1 VLGDTIDSITYYF
14 FGSCLLRTREENM
27 TNEHPD
33 QSTESYGAHSLP
45 KGVHLVGSI
54 PLSSADEVFRTTSS
68 ILGERLRR
76 IPDGETGIRSGW
88 IGWQFQLFASNPSFD
103 MVEPPPNAYVP
114 RSRFNLRSPRAPG
127 VITFEQLGYAGA
139 ALDSYRLFSQLKQEG
154 VIPAKY
160 RFQICLPT
168 PLAPVSAFV
177 VQEDQAEVEPVYEAA
192 MLTELDRITSNIPQD
207 ELAIQ
212 WDTAIEFAILEG
224 AMPIFMADSK
234 AEILERLIRLGNRV
248 PVPVEMGFHLCYGDA
263 GHKHFKEPE
272 DTGKLVEVANAL
284 SVSSTRPINWIH
296 MPVPR
301 DRSDAAYYAPLR
313 NLRLHPETE
322 LYLGLVHYTDGAEG
336 TLKRIKAAQQFVAGF
351 GVATECG
358 FGRRPPDTIPE
369 LLRIH
374 SQVAEP
380 VSG

>member
-1 VLGDTIDSITYYF
+1 
-14 FGSCLLRTREENM
+14 M

-33 QSTESYGAHSLP
+33 QPAVSSGAQSLP
-45 KGVHLVGSI
+45 KGVHLVGSV
-54 PLSSADEVFRTTSS
+54 PLSSAEDVFRTTSS

-76 IPDGETGIRSGW
+76 VPDGETGIRSGW
-88 IGWQFQLFASNPSFD
+88 IGWQFQLFASNPIFE
-103 MVEPPPNAYVP
+103 MVAPPPNTYVP
-114 RSRFNLRSPRAPG
+114 RSRLKLRSPRTPG
-127 VITFEQLGYAGA
+127 AITFEQLGYADA
-139 ALDSYRLFSQLKQEG
+139 ALDSYNLFSQLKQDG
-154 VIPAKY
+154 VIPAQY
-160 RFQICLPT
+160 RFQVCLPT
-168 PLAPVSAFV
+168 PLAPISAFV
-177 VQEDQAEVEPVYEAA
+177 VKEDQAEVEPVYEVA

-224 AMPIFMADSK
+224 VMPTFLADSK
-234 AEILERLIRLGNRV
+234 AEILERLMRLGNRV
-248 PVPVEMGFHLCYGDA
+248 PVSAEMGYHLCYGDA

-272 DTGKLVEVANAL
+272 DTGKLVEVANAI
-284 SVSSTRPINWIH
+284 SAGITRPINWIH

-301 DRSDAAYYAPLR
+301 NRSDAAYYAPLR

-322 LYLGLVHYTDGAEG
+322 LYLGLVHFTDSAEG
-336 TLKRIKAAQQFVAGF
+336 ALKRIKAAQQFVADF

>member
-1 VLGDTIDSITYYF
+1 
-14 FGSCLLRTREENM
+14 M

-33 QSTESYGAHSLP
+33 QPAVSSGAHSPP

-54 PLSSADEVFRTTSS
+54 PLNSAEEVFRTTST

-88 IGWQFQLFASNPSFD
+88 IGWQFQLFASNPMFE
-103 MVEPPPNAYVP
+103 MVAPQPNAYVP
-114 RSRFNLRSPRAPG
+114 RSRFKLRSPRTPG
-127 VITFEQLGYAGA
+127 AITFEQLGYADA
-139 ALDSYRLFSQLKQEG
+139 ALDSYSLFSQLKQDG
-154 VIPAKY
+154 VISPQY
-160 RFQICLPT
+160 RFQVSLPT

-177 VQEDQAEVEPVYEAA
+177 VQEDQAEVATAYEAA
-192 MLTELDRITSNIPQD
+192 MLTELDRITSHIPQD

-224 AMPIFMADSK
+224 AMPTFLVDSK
-234 AEILERLIRLGNRV
+234 AEILERLKRLGNRV
-248 PVPVEMGFHLCYGDA
+248 PVSVEMGYHLCYGDA
-263 GHKHFKEPE
+263 GHTHFKEPE
-272 DTGKLVEVANAL
+272 DPGKLVEVANAL
-284 SVSSTRPINWIH
+284 SAGIRRPINRIH

-301 DRSDAAYYAPLR
+301 NRSDTAYYEPLR
-313 NLRLHPETE
+313 NVRLRPETE
-322 LYLGLVHYTDGAEG
+322 LYLGLVHFTDGVEG
-336 TLKRIKAAQQFVAGF
+336 TLERIKAAQQCVADF

-358 FGRRPPDTIPE
+358 FGRRPPDTIPA